1 MKIISIFVLVL
12 LSSCAASVSSD
23 FVFEEFSYGEHKNQK
38 VDFYPGKTN
47 KVLVWIHGGGW
58 IFSGKRETRWIRRL
72 GRYFKVNEDVNI
84 FSIGYRYGRNTAPQA
99 ADDVLC
105 AYQAIANEI
114 EVRGLSKDDVTIMGL
129 SAGGHLALLAGFK
142 NSGDFSFPCKAS
154 IKPKAIINFFGI
166 VDIEDNFNFLK
177 ENRPWLNYI
186 NIWVPPNKTIKEIS
200 TKYSPIQYLHQD
212 IPKLVTV
219 HGTDDSLVPYRQALM
234 LEEAL
239 PEKNIL
245 ITVDGG
251 EHWRFTDEEHS
262 AIKKQIDEF
271 MIEEVWN

>member
-12 LSSCAASVSSD
+12 LSSCAAFVSSD
-23 FVFEEFSYGEHKNQK
+23 VVFEEFSYGEHKNQK

-234 LEEAL
+234 LEKAL

>member
-12 LSSCAASVSSD
+12 LSSCAASESSD
-23 FVFEEFSYGEHKNQK
+23 VVFEEFSYGEHKNQK

-99 ADDVLC
+99 AEDVLC
-105 AYQAIANEI
+105 AYQAIAKEI

-129 SAGGHLALLAGFK
+129 SAGGHLAFLAGFK

>member
-1 MKIISIFVLVL
+1 MKLVSIYFLSFFIFSSFIS
-12 LSSCAASVSSD
+12 SVEL
-23 FVFEEFSYGEHKNQK
+23 EELSYGDHEKQK
-38 VDFYPGKTN
+38 VDFYPGSSD

-99 ADDVLC
+99 AEDVLC
-105 AYQAIANEI
+105 AYQAIAKEI
-114 EVRGLSKDDVTIMGL
+114 EARGLSKDDVTIMGL

-186 NIWVPPNKTIKEIS
+186 NIWVPPDKTIKEIS

>member
-1 MKIISIFVLVL
+1 MKILSILVLVL

-23 FVFEEFSYGEHKNQK
+23 VVFEEFSYGAHKNQK

-72 GRYFKVNEDVNI
+72 GRYFKVDEDVNI

-105 AYQAIANEI
+105 AYQAIAREI

>member
-1 MKIISIFVLVL
+1 MKIISILVLVL

-23 FVFEEFSYGEHKNQK
+23 VVFEEISYGEHKNQK
-38 VDFYPGKTN
+38 DDFYPGKTN

-72 GRYFKVNEDVNI
+72 GRNFKVNEDVNI

-99 ADDVLC
+99 AEDVLC
-105 AYQAIANEI
+105 AYQAIAKEI

-142 NSGDFSFPCKAS
+142 NSGDLSFHCKAS

-186 NIWVPPNKTIKEIS
+186 NIWVPPDKTIKEIS

-239 PEKNIL
+239 SEKNML

>member
-1 MKIISIFVLVL
+1 M
-12 LSSCAASVSSD
+12 
-23 FVFEEFSYGEHKNQK
+23 
-38 VDFYPGKTN
+38 
-47 KVLVWIHGGGW
+47 VWIHGGGW

>member
-23 FVFEEFSYGEHKNQK
+23 VVFEEFSYGEDKQLN
-38 VDFYPGKTN
+38 VACYPGKTN

-105 AYQAIANEI
+105 AYQAIAREI

>member
-1 MKIISIFVLVL
+1 MNSIIKFL
-12 LSSCAASVSSD
+12 LLIPLIIASED
-23 FVFEEFSYGEHKNQK
+23 ILDITEISYG
-38 VDFYPGKTN
+38 VDKKQRIDLYKGTSD

>member
-1 MKIISIFVLVL
+1 MKIISIFVLIL
-12 LSSCAASVSSD
+12 LSSCAASVTSD
-23 FVFEEFSYGEHKNQK
+23 VEFEEFSYREHKNQK

>member
-1 MKIISIFVLVL
+1 M
-12 LSSCAASVSSD
+12 
-23 FVFEEFSYGEHKNQK
+23 
-38 VDFYPGKTN
+38 
-47 KVLVWIHGGGW
+47 VWIHGGGW

-105 AYQAIANEI
+105 AYQAIAREI

-234 LEEAL
+234 LEKAL

>member
-1 MKIISIFVLVL
+1 MKIISIFVLIL
-12 LSSCAASVSSD
+12 LSSCAASVTSD
-23 FVFEEFSYGEHKNQK
+23 GVFEEFSYGEHKNQK

-142 NSGDFSFPCKAS
+142 NSGDLSFPCKAS

-186 NIWVPPNKTIKEIS
+186 NIWVPPDKTIKEIS

-251 EHWRFTDEEHS
+251 EHWRFTDEEHR

>member
-23 FVFEEFSYGEHKNQK
+23 VVFEEFSYGEHKNQK

-186 NIWVPPNKTIKEIS
+186 NIWVPPIKTIKEIS
-200 TKYSPIQYLHQD
+200 TKYSPSQYLHQD

-239 PEKNIL
+239 SEKNML

>member
-1 MKIISIFVLVL
+1 MKIISILVLVL

-23 FVFEEFSYGEHKNQK
+23 VVFEEFSYGEHKNQK

-105 AYQAIANEI
+105 AYQAIAKEI

-186 NIWVPPNKTIKEIS
+186 NIWVPPDKTIKEIS